1 LTLYYQVF
9 IFAVTIFLKQ
19 KKGDFTMYRKVQ
31 IGREFVRFEK
41 EGDSVEGYIDRL
53 EQTSV
58 LGKDAERVVLLGEDG
73 LEIFLPSNFQIN
85 EFGRKV
91 LNEYGTGVRVKIE
104 YKGERRIKGGRTLKL
119 FDFYVDTDD
128 IMQTNKEEQVF

>member
-1 LTLYYQVF
+1 MF
-9 IFAVTIFLKQ
+9 
-19 KKGDFTMYRKVQ
+19 RKVQ

-58 LGKDAERVVLLGEDG
+58 LGKEAERVVLLGEDG

-119 FDFYVDTDD
+119 FDFYVDADD
-128 IMQTNKEEQVF
+128 VMQSSKGEQVF